1 MNAYILAGGES
12 RRMGEN
18 KALID
23 INGST
28 LIEIIA
34 EQLSDFDEVIIV
46 GKKETFQHL
55 GLRVIEDIIPSKG
68 PLSGIHAA
76 LKDADDNCFICSC
89 DTPTLSAEMFIEMP
103 CQFEINDEVQRLPFI
118 ADLFD
123 TEIIETQLKEDDD
136 FSLKTYFM
144 NCPKPIFP
152 IDMDE
157 HWNLNTPEKLEEYL
171 ESIS

>member
-28 LIEIIA
+28 LLEIIA
-34 EQLSDFDEVIIV
+34 EQLSDFEEVVIV
-46 GKKETFQHL
+46 GNKESYQHL
-55 GLRVIEDIIPSKG
+55 VFRVIEDIIPSKG

-76 LKDADDNCFICSC
+76 LKDANDNCFICSC
-89 DTPTLSAEMFIEMP
+89 DTPSLSDEMFIEMP
-103 CQFEINDEVQRLPFI
+103 CQFEINDEIQRLPFV
-118 ADLFD
+118 ADLYD
-123 TEIIETQLKEDDD
+123 TEIIETQLKEDEDY
-136 FSLKTYFM
+136 SLKTYFE
-144 NCPKPIFP
+144 NCPKPLIT
-152 IDMDE
+152 IDFSLYR
-157 HWNLNTPEKLEEYL
+157 NLNTPEKLKKYL